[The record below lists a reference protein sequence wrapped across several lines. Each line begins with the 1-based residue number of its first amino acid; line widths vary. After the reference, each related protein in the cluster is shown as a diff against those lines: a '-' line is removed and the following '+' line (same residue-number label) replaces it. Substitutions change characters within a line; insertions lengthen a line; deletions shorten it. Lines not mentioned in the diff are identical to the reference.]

1 MNENNKTFQT
11 ALKIFNGSR
20 MKDKLNDSMSN
31 ITLKETKLNN
41 YCFFIDGI
49 CSGLFID
56 KLFVDEKELKE
67 LGWKVT
73 GRME

>member
-1 MNENNKTFQT
+1 MNENNKTLQT
-11 ALKIFNGSR
+11 AIKIFNGSR

-31 ITLKETKLNN
+31 ITLKKTQFNN
-41 YCFFIDGI
+41 YCFFIDDV

>member
-1 MNENNKTFQT
+1 MNENNKTLQT
-11 ALKIFNGSR
+11 TLKIFNGSR

-31 ITLKETKLNN
+31 ITLKKTKLNN
-41 YCFFIDGI
+41 YCFFIDGV

>member
-31 ITLKETKLNN
+31 ITLKKTQFNN
-41 YCFFIDGI
+41 YCFFIDDV

-56 KLFVDEKELKE
+56 GGLALRGFAGLFICPQ
-67 LGWKVT
+67 G
-73 GRME
+73 GA

>member
-31 ITLKETKLNN
+31 ITLKKTQFNN
-41 YCFFIDGI
+41 YCFFIDDV

>member
-11 ALKIFNGSR
+11 ALKIFNCSR

-31 ITLKETKLNN
+31 ITLKKTKFNN
-41 YCFFIDGI
+41 YCFFIDDV